1 MNDNCRSLKS
11 HSFNLWT
18 ESKTLLIFPMLQ
30 KTETFAHE
38 VTTSVV
44 SSAVSSSSLKS
55 DEEEKKNR
63 GGKKLDVLSLESC
76 FGRIFTS
83 FYFNPLTKLIRYFC
97 CFCGL
102 IVVLLRRRD
111 FSCPFRQSLG
121 LLYYNF
127 L

>member
-1 MNDNCRSLKS
+1 M
-11 HSFNLWT
+11 
-18 ESKTLLIFPMLQ
+18 LIFPTLQ
-30 KTETFAHE
+30 KTETFARE

-83 FYFNPLTKLIRYFC
+83 FYFNPLTKLIRYTV
-97 CFCGL
+97 
-102 IVVLLRRRD
+102 VVLLLRTLVA
-111 FSCPFRQSLG
+111 PFL
-121 LLYYNF
+121 
-127 L
+127 